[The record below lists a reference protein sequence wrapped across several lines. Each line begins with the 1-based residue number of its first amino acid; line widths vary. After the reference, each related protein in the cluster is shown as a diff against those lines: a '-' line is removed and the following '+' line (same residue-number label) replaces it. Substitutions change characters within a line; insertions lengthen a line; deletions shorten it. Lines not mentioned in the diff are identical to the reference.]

1 MFELNNNNT
10 SLIELGSEISSITGV
25 VVNAGLDSSGNDRT
39 FSAGNDSGYVLEVT
53 CPTATQVTADSI
65 IAALKQRGFS
75 YRAYFAHQAIIDPT
89 CEVGDNIK
97 YGTNK
102 SFIWARKTL
111 FTDLMY
117 SDLSAKTEEEVDH
130 EFKFVPRTTREFLR
144 ESAYTR
150 ARLSINADSISAEVI
165 RASNAEGVLSSRLD
179 IQADSISAEVIR
191 ASNAEGV
198 LSSRLDI
205 QADSISAKVAA
216 TGGNNASF
224 GWTLTASGH
233 EWYSGNSLVMRVNSS
248 GLEVSGKVTAT
259 SGYIGTPSQ
268 GFAIGS
274 NSIKNGMT
282 SLSDTTNSGVYI
294 GTDGIALGAGAFK
307 VTSAGAVTA
316 SSVSITG
323 GEIKGT
329 TEMTSG
335 KVGGATVGSNSFGGI
350 SIPSSGGSAGKLII
364 PAGHFAEKS
373 IAALDINDKSITTR
387 TIDDKAVKGGQI
399 GDKAI
404 VYEKI
409 GDGAVDTDKV
419 TQGINTNLYHA
430 ANYGTATSAAYA
442 TGPTY
447 FNAGRLYATRLYAT
461 TYLYAAAFQF
471 GETSLSLITKTI
483 SGVTINYL
491 GYK

>member
-150 ARLSINADSISAEVI
+150 ARLSIN
-165 RASNAEGVLSSRLD
+165 
-179 IQADSISAEVIR
+179 ADSISAEVIR